1 MFLYLG
7 VMSELA
13 TLLDQLIETTP
24 PADDPTGRATFDALD
39 TWRLIRN
46 LADHQIVTHAAQ
58 LDELGVAQKA
68 GSTTK
73 KLLIESGH
81 APAAALRT
89 VRSVNALPTLPVVAR
104 HAADGRLAG
113 EIVDAIVR
121 GVNEIEKR
129 CHEGLSDDD
138 RTRHE
143 SELVAQALSG
153 ATPTEVLKH
162 ARAIGNTLCD
172 DSDTGVPA
180 ADDPSLNSVN
190 AHTTDDGRVE
200 VRADLTQVVGE
211 KFLAMIDER
220 SCPKPEPD
228 GAEDRRTA
236 EQRRADAFE
245 LILDQA
251 AIGAT
256 IDTVGSPRTQLM
268 LTIPATGELATLPWT
283 GTVSQAT
290 AKKVSCDG
298 SLTPRGSL
306 RSHLGEQ
313 GRLDAEGVPLQ
324 MGHTRRLYPAHLRKA
339 IIVRDACCIK
349 CGAPPSHTQVHHIKP
364 WADGGPTDLDNGCLL
379 CQRCHTQVHHHGWD
393 IVMGFDRHPWLVPPA
408 TIDPRRRPLLA
419 YNRRTMRLDDAA

>member
-7 VMSELA
+7 VMPELT
-13 TLLDQLIETTP
+13 TLLDQLIDTKP
-24 PADDPTGRATFDALD
+24 PADDLTGKATFDALD

-46 LADHQIVTHAAQ
+46 LADHQIITHAAQ
-58 LDELGVAQKA
+58 LDDLGVAQKT
-68 GSTTK
+68 GNTTK
-73 KLLIESGH
+73 KLLLESGH

-89 VRSVNALPTLPVVAR
+89 MRSVDALPALPVLAR
-104 HAADGRLAG
+104 HAADGRLSS

-121 GVNEIEKR
+121 GMNEIEKR
-129 CHEGLSDDD
+129 CGESLSEGERS
-138 RTRHE
+138 RYE
-143 SELVAQALSG
+143 FELIAQALSG
-153 ATPTEVLKH
+153 ATPTDVRKH
-162 ARAIGNTLCD
+162 ARAIGNTLVD
-172 DSDTGVPA
+172 DTEAGLPA
-180 ADDPSLNSVN
+180 ADDTSLNTVN

-200 VRADLTQVVGE
+200 IRADLTQIVGE

-220 SCPKPEPD
+220 SCPRPEPD

-268 LTIPATGELATLPWT
+268 LTIPATGDLATLPWT
-283 GTVSQAT
+283 GTVSHVT
-290 AKKVSCDG
+290 AKQASCDG
-298 SLTPRGSL
+298 SLT
-306 RSHLGEQ
+306 EII
-313 GRLDAEGVPLQ
+313 LDSEGVPLQ
-324 MGHTRRLYPAHLRKA
+324 MGHTRRLYPSHLRKA
-339 IIVRDACCIK
+339 TIVRDACCIK
-349 CGAPPSHTQVHHIKP
+349 CGAPPSHTQVHHIKS

-408 TIDPRRRPLLA
+408 NIDPHRRPLPA